1 MRIITLEAVQKKF
14 EIAGIS
20 VDVKET
26 DENFF
31 LIDGISLYYDEY
43 DSEYKGNKVK
53 RYGWIVAY
61 ELPVSG
67 GHWEPDD
74 VDFIEDSQYNS
85 INPAIGRICA
95 LLIEQ
100 KLQNYDEST
109 IEYD

>member
-1 MRIITLEAVQKKF
+1 M
-14 EIAGIS
+14 
-20 VDVKET
+20 
-26 DENFF
+26 
-31 LIDGISLYYDEY
+31 
-43 DSEYKGNKVK
+43 
-53 RYGWIVAY
+53 AY